1 MNNRRF
7 FAENEGGPDL
17 QGIRP
22 ALILMTG
29 EKYFSLLI
37 NFALIT
43 VVARLV
49 TPEQFGIHIVGN
61 SVAIIAW
68 TTAREF
74 ATSYY
79 LVQRQEL
86 SPDDTRS
93 AATIM
98 VLLAALVAVALLA
111 AGPWVAD
118 AYGHDGL
125 VLYLRVIAAA
135 FIIEVFSEPLRAL
148 MNRDMAFREV
158 ATLNVIGAAVGAA
171 GTIGFAALGFSYM
184 SFAWGWLLSAIAK
197 TLIALY
203 FRPYFWVFRPRFGQW
218 RDIVTF
224 SSYNGAHVFLYQLYD
239 RVPYLFFGRLISV
252 EAAGLYNRAITLCR
266 LPDQVFLGGLLAVA
280 VPAFSNEVR
289 EGRNIAAP
297 YLKAIEFIS
306 AVQWPA
312 LVLLSIL
319 AYPVVSILLG
329 PQWTGVAPLVQ
340 IIALAWLFSFSATL
354 NYPVLVALGH
364 MRDVFIRGL
373 IIWPLST
380 VVLAGAAHFG
390 LMAAAFSMLIVM
402 QFQAAVSLQI
412 VRRRLGLEWAEIFR
426 ALSKSAVVT
435 LCSAVGP
442 LAVFAVAGF
451 RFDMSILTALIA
463 GVLAVAGWAL
473 GLWWTRHPMRDEAV
487 YAGRHVLHSP
497 VGAWALRLG
506 GKG

>member
-1 MNNRRF
+1 LR
-7 FAENEGGPDL
+7 
-17 QGIRP
+17 GIRS

-29 EKYFSLLI
+29 EKYVSLFI
-37 NFALIT
+37 SFALIT
-43 VVARLV
+43 ITARLV
-49 TPEQFGIHIVGN
+49 TPEEFGIHIVGN
-61 SVAIIAW
+61 SLAIIAW

-74 ATSYY
+74 ATSHY
-79 LVQRQEL
+79 LVQRPDL
-86 SPDDTRS
+86 SPNDTRS

-98 VLLAALVAVALLA
+98 VLLTALVAMALLA
-111 AGPWVAD
+111 AGPWIAA
-118 AYGHDGL
+118 AYGHQGL
-125 VLYLRVIAAA
+125 ILYLQVVAAA
-135 FIIEVFSEPLRAL
+135 FIVEVFSDPLRAL

-158 ATLNVIGAAVGAA
+158 AAVNVIGAAVGAA

-197 TLIALY
+197 TITALY
-203 FRPYFWVFRPRFGQW
+203 FRPYFWVFWPKVSHWQ
-218 RDIVTF
+218 DIVTF
-224 SSYNGAHVFLYQLYD
+224 SSYNGAHVLLYQLYD

-289 EGRNIAAP
+289 GGRNIAAP
-297 YLKAIEFIS
+297 YLKAIEFVT

-319 AYPVVSILLG
+319 AYPAVSILLG
-329 PQWTGVAPLVQ
+329 SQWTGVAPLVQ
-340 IIALAWLFSFSATL
+340 IMALAWLFSFSATL

-380 VVLAGAAHFG
+380 AILAGAAHFG

-412 VRRRLGLEWAEIFR
+412 IRRRLGLEWAEIFR
-426 ALSKSAVVT
+426 ALSKSAIVT
-435 LCSAVGP
+435 LSSAVGP
-442 LAVFAVAGF
+442 LAVVALAGF
-451 RFDMSILTALIA
+451 RFDISILTALIA

-473 GLWWTRHPMRDEAV
+473 GLWWTRHPMRDEAS
-487 YAGRHVLHSP
+487 YAWRHMIRSP
-497 VGAWALRLG
+497 IGAWAVRLAG
-506 GKG
+506 RG